1 MLDQYFTNQA
11 PAPAV
16 ASSFGGTANRC
27 IVFHRGQAK
36 NILPNQT
43 QVQGLAVTKRRTVWA
58 LFRTQPQN
66 F

>member
-1 MLDQYFTNQA
+1 MLDYSTNQA

-16 ASSFGGTANRC
+16 ASSFGAQLTC

-58 LFRTQPQN
+58 LFRTLPQN
-66 F
+66 L